1 MSDALDDARKAR
13 FSAVRDRH
21 VARHLGI
28 SVEDLADHPY
38 EIDEV
43 TLKDGTVAA
52 WRVQWMG
59 DPPPGARAQGG
70 PVEWWNE
77 IPVSDS
83 TSISFSA
90 TTALSIMAVA
100 MTRAKDQ
107 FAETSAA
114 GPISRMD
121 IISIG
126 IQMTRFM
133 QNITS
138 TLVSMEGHNLESLA
152 KLKQSTTIIDDFS
165 AAILDAAQWRFDYR
179 EGGENE

>member
-1 MSDALDDARKAR
+1 MSDAFDDAQEAR
-13 FSAVRDRH
+13 FSTARDRH

-28 SVEDLADHPY
+28 SIEDLADHPY
-38 EIDEV
+38 EIDEI
-43 TLKDGTVAA
+43 TLNDGTVAA
-52 WRVQWMG
+52 WRVQWIG
-59 DPPPGARAQGG
+59 EPPPAAKAQGG

-90 TTALSIMAVA
+90 TTALSIIAVG
-100 MTRAKDQ
+100 MTKAKEQ
-107 FAETSAA
+107 FAQTSAA
-114 GPISRMD
+114 GPVSRMD

-126 IQMTRFM
+126 IQMSRFM

-152 KLKQSTTIIDDFS
+152 KLKQATTVIDDFS
-165 AAILDAAQWRFDYR
+165 AAILDAARWRFDYR
-179 EGGENE
+179 EGGVDE